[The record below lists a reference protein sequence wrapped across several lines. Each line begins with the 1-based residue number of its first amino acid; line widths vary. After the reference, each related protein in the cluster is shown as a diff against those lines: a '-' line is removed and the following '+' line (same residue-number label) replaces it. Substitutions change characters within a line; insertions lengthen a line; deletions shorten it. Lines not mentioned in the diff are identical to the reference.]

1 MKETTE
7 EEEQG
12 LSRTRRLLQTK
23 KAKFPDNDSPGRLLA
38 EDLAFPADK
47 VLSLRCKTNSAALI
61 WLLVN
66 QPLCDV
72 DSITPDSVKV
82 ASLATVEE
90 RENLKMLF
98 DEQFMN
104 DLKGRISIKD
114 LQKALG
120 ITSNSNGDKT
130 VASRVAAWGVGRPRN
145 VRFKGEDAQK

>member
-1 MKETTE
+1 M
-7 EEEQG
+7 
-12 LSRTRRLLQTK
+12 
-23 KAKFPDNDSPGRLLA
+23 LA
-38 EDLAFPADK
+38 EALAFPASK
-47 VLSLRCKTNSAALI
+47 VLSLRCKTNSTALI

-104 DLKGRISIKD
+104 DLEGRISTKD

-145 VRFKGEDAQK
+145 VRFKGEDAQKEGVRSGYLGLRKRTRDNSGGDYFQMDT